1 MSTGARRCGGL
12 ATCWEVPNNESPAG
26 HVSLLRWLALLAI
39 TTYLLRRGKPLV
51 YTLVPMVFM
60 LVSTLS
66 AMGSNL
72 IDFWRQGEVILLGTG
87 GGVDFRPG
95 RLAHARSV
103 GRGAAVPTA
112 ARRRGP
118 GGAVCRNRGL
128 GAFSLIE
135 KKTPRPLFSAFHQ
148 EAWPD
153 EGNCG
158 R

>member
-26 HVSLLRWLALLAI
+26 HVSLPRWLALLAI

-87 GGVDFRPG
+87 GGVIFV
-95 RLAHARSV
+95 LAVWLTLEAWV
-103 GRGAAVPTA
+103 AVRRY
-112 ARRRGP
+112 RRRPVVEDLEVQFAETG
-118 GGAVCRNRGL
+118 VWGL
-128 GAFSLIE
+128 F
-135 KKTPRPLFSAFHQ
+135 P
-148 EAWPD
+148 
-153 EGNCG
+153 
-158 R
+158 

>member
-87 GGVDFRPG
+87 GGVIFV
-95 RLAHARSV
+95 LAVWLTLEAWV
-103 GRGAAVPTA
+103 AVRRY
-112 ARRRGP
+112 RRRPVVEDLEVQFAETG
-118 GGAVCRNRGL
+118 VWGL
-128 GAFSLIE
+128 F
-135 KKTPRPLFSAFHQ
+135 P
-148 EAWPD
+148 
-153 EGNCG
+153 
-158 R
+158 